1 MKTFVLVASWAVWV
15 ALAVLNQRPYDDERD
30 SSGPSPSF
38 EALEACHDSQD
49 GASCSFSEDEGE
61 ARGICLSPLP
71 GSPAACVPTA
81 VLSRL
86 E

>member
-1 MKTFVLVASWAVWV
+1 MKTFVTLASWAVWV
-15 ALAVLNQRPYDDERD
+15 ALAVLNQGRYDDEAG
-30 SSGPSPSF
+30 SGGPPPSF

>member
-1 MKTFVLVASWAVWV
+1 MKTSLLVASWAVWV
-15 ALAVLNQRPYDDERD
+15 ALAILNQGRFDDERD
-30 SSGPSPSF
+30 ASGPPPSF

-49 GASCSFSEDEGE
+49 GASCSFSLDEGE
-61 ARGICLSPLP
+61 ARGVCLSSVP
-71 GSPAACVPTA
+71 GTPAACVPTV

>member
-1 MKTFVLVASWAVWV
+1 MKTFVTLASWAVWV
-15 ALAVLNQRPYDDERD
+15 ALAVLNPGRYDDEGD
-30 SSGPSPSF
+30 SSGPPPSF

-61 ARGICLSPLP
+61 ARGICLSSVP
-71 GSPAACVPTA
+71 GRPAACVPSA